1 MTIKKRVWLGSLIML
16 LLLAVGTLT
25 VMYNLNMVRLGG
37 PLSKQSALASD
48 LVADILPPPEYI
60 VEPYLEATLLLRD
73 RAGLP
78 AHAARLKQLRAD
90 YETRHR
96 YWVEAT
102 LPEDVKAEITD
113 RSYAPAMRFWN
124 ELDRHYLPALAA
136 GDDAAINASYG
147 RLTDAYVAHRAAID
161 TTVTKAIAY
170 QKALGEESFRRLL
183 IAVAIYG
190 GFGLL
195 VAGIFA
201 AAILTIHRL
210 IIVPIEKTAHA
221 MHDMAE
227 GHLGVQIYGAE
238 RSDEIGEMARALD
251 VLRKANLQKVELE
264 DAVATA
270 CENIRTGSAEIS
282 SASDDLA
289 RRTEMQAASLDET
302 VTVMENL
309 ASSVRDTAHD
319 AASVNESMTGAQ
331 ACAADGGR
339 VVRDAVDAMG
349 LIEKSSHEIAQI
361 INLID
366 GISFQTNL
374 LALNAGVEAARAGDA
389 GKGFAVVANEVRA
402 LAQRS
407 ADAAKDIKALI
418 TTSSRQVENGVK
430 LVRQSG
436 ESLDQIVSRITEI
449 SQLISR
455 IATTADEQATGLQQI
470 NMTIGDMGK
479 STSQNAAM
487 VEQSTAA
494 AHSLVAQANQLS
506 ALIGAIGQHQ
516 ADAEPVPAV
525 PPVIAAKA
533 APVASAPRR
542 APVSH
547 GNLAV
552 AEDPDDWT
560 EF

>member
-1 MTIKKRVWLGSLIML
+1 
-16 LLLAVGTLT
+16 
-25 VMYNLNMVRLGG
+25 
-37 PLSKQSALASD
+37 
-48 LVADILPPPEYI
+48 
-60 VEPYLEATLLLRD
+60 
-73 RAGLP
+73 
-78 AHAARLKQLRAD
+78 
-90 YETRHR
+90 
-96 YWVEAT
+96 
-102 LPEDVKAEITD
+102 
-113 RSYAPAMRFWN
+113 
-124 ELDRHYLPALAA
+124 
-136 GDDAAINASYG
+136 
-147 RLTDAYVAHRAAID
+147 
-161 TTVTKAIAY
+161 
-170 QKALGEESFRRLL
+170 
-183 IAVAIYG
+183 
-190 GFGLL
+190 
-195 VAGIFA
+195 
-201 AAILTIHRL
+201 
-210 IIVPIEKTAHA
+210 
-221 MHDMAE
+221 
-227 GHLGVQIYGAE
+227 
-238 RSDEIGEMARALD
+238 
-251 VLRKANLQKVELE
+251 
-264 DAVATA
+264 
-270 CENIRTGSAEIS
+270 
-282 SASDDLA
+282 
-289 RRTEMQAASLDET
+289 MQAASLDET

-319 AASVNESMTGAQ
+319 AASVNDSMTGAQ

-516 ADAEPVPAV
+516 ADAEPVPAA
-525 PPVIAAKA
+525 PPVIVPKA

-542 APVSH
+542 APVAPVSH